1 MAPSR
6 PLQGIGRPGKCGGKF
21 DASSRSSASYCCK
34 AARAVRISRARVMRP
49 NVLAASSERCRFLSG
64 CHSSE
69 SRRKLLRMSS
79 ADASGSTSSV
89 WQAATTCRIVYFMG
103 GASRDWPWCGS
114 AQRAAT
120 DGAGRYWRKV
130 RSTRVSAHIYMPS
143 IVRLFVCEFTM
154 IRSDLTLGTYAVLP
168 SRAGERKTPAFSE
181 PSIHR
186 ELYPHS
192 IITTQPMLRVQHI
205 ATRTLFMSPLR
216 RPPHD

>member
-103 GASRDWPWCGS
+103 GASDCCIAVALVS
-114 AQRAAT
+114 RAAHGR
-120 DGAGRYWRKV
+120 GASLHPLRYWTKSDRPGFPHMHMSSV
-130 RSTRVSAHIYMPS
+130 
-143 IVRLFVCEFTM
+143 VRLENF
-154 IRSDLTLGTYAVLP
+154 L
-168 SRAGERKTPAFSE
+168 SE
-181 PSIHR
+181 PNEENLGKNS
-186 ELYPHS
+186 S
-192 IITTQPMLRVQHI
+192 RVR
-205 ATRTLFMSPLR
+205 AR
-216 RPPHD
+216 